1 MSDERTYNSVLLSIA
16 ALVVAFAAY
25 LAWSSI
31 RGVSQAPTV
40 APAVARESSIPE
52 RGFQADENKSA
63 PAAAVVS
70 EGIQPVISDPILAE
84 IMRLLMN
91 PHAVPNETLLSFRTK
106 GDLAQFLREAAKYG
120 LKLINTIDPLN
131 TVRVGFETPAGLRD
145 YLASKGANAPGLDAN
160 YWFTVPKLPKV
171 DATNQGGVAAVGDKL
186 LTDLNATGDRTEWG
200 KGITVAVLDT
210 GVKAHPT
217 FAEGQVTHVDLV
229 ADGSPMHSHGTS
241 VASLIAGTDDRVPG
255 VAPGAHI
262 LDIRVAND
270 KGYSVS
276 SVLAQGIVEAVDR
289 GAQIINI
296 SMGSYDDS
304 YALRQAVAYAA
315 AQNVFIVAAGGNDG
329 YDQLAYPAAIPQ
341 VISVG
346 AVDAQNKQAVFS
358 NSGNDLDFTAYGV
371 ALPTA
376 WDTDKMA
383 SVSGTSQAAAVAS
396 GVIAANLTLRVT
408 AAQLLAQMQ
417 KDAKTTGAPRS
428 KVGYG
433 IIQVTGH

>member
-1 MSDERTYNSVLLSIA
+1 
-16 ALVVAFAAY
+16 
-25 LAWSSI
+25 
-31 RGVSQAPTV
+31 
-40 APAVARESSIPE
+40 
-52 RGFQADENKSA
+52 
-63 PAAAVVS
+63 
-70 EGIQPVISDPILAE
+70 
-84 IMRLLMN
+84 
-91 PHAVPNETLLSFRTK
+91 
-106 GDLAQFLREAAKYG
+106 
-120 LKLINTIDPLN
+120 
-131 TVRVGFETPAGLRD
+131 
-145 YLASKGANAPGLDAN
+145 
-160 YWFTVPKLPKV
+160 
-171 DATNQGGVAAVGDKL
+171 
-186 LTDLNATGDRTEWG
+186 
-200 KGITVAVLDT
+200 
-210 GVKAHPT
+210 
-217 FAEGQVTHVDLV
+217 
-229 ADGSPMHSHGTS
+229 
-241 VASLIAGTDDRVPG
+241 
-255 VAPGAHI
+255 
-262 LDIRVAND
+262 
-270 KGYSVS
+270 
-276 SVLAQGIVEAVDR
+276 VEAVDR